1 MKKSAILALMVVIL
15 IPLIGYFIVNHF
27 GSSAVHVPKRYF
39 AEEIIPKSNGK
50 GADTV
55 WHKVRNITFTNQ
67 LGKQVQLDDI
77 RSKAIVV
84 NFFFTRC
91 PSICPRLTRAM
102 KRLQDSF
109 GKNPDIVHFI
119 SISVDPEHDSV
130 ENLRKFADKYKANHD
145 TWWFVTGDK
154 KEIYDFAIQE
164 MKASIADP
172 GVDTAF
178 IHTEDFFLLD
188 SSRVIRGWYNGFD
201 STEQNQLV
209 RDIPTLMLEKDR
221 SKPSILNRFVP
232 VLPLIFFGIGVVII
246 VMLFMQRRKQKS

>member
-1 MKKSAILALMVVIL
+1 
-15 IPLIGYFIVNHF
+15 
-27 GSSAVHVPKRYF
+27 
-39 AEEIIPKSNGK
+39 
-50 GADTV
+50 
-55 WHKVRNITFTNQ
+55 
-67 LGKQVQLDDI
+67 
-77 RSKAIVV
+77 
-84 NFFFTRC
+84 
-91 PSICPRLTRAM
+91 
-102 KRLQDSF
+102 RLQDSF